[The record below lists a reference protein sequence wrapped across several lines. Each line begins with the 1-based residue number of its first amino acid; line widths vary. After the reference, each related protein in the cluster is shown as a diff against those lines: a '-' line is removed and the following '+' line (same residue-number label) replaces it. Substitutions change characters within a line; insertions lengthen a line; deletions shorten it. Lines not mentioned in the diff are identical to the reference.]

1 MGLDRNGAER
11 RLPHERSHQP
21 EARAASREPAEDGL
35 ILTAVIGGS
44 ALALLFNTFIALI
57 PG

>member
-1 MGLDRNGAER
+1 MGPDRRGAER
-11 RLPHERSHQP
+11 GAHADRGPPP
-21 EARAASREPAEDGL
+21 EARAASREPAEDVL
-35 ILTAVIGGS
+35 ILTAVIGGA

>member
-11 RLPHERSHQP
+11 RLPHERIQQP

-35 ILTAVIGGS
+35 ILMGVIGGS
-44 ALALLFNTFIALI
+44 VLALLFNTFIALI